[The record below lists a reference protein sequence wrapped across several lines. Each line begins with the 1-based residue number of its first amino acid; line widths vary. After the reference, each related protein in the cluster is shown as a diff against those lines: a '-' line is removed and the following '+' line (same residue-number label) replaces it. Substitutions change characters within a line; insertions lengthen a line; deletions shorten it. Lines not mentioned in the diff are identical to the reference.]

1 MSNFIVNDCIGGYLY
16 KFSKKQFP
24 NPFMWTA
31 IDFYDFLSLI
41 KNYDTIDFEDIL
53 ILWNKNDRRLFTIDI
68 NDKVVVR
75 CPHWLFDIRYNKPT
89 VVDEVNV
96 RYNRI
101 WLYIQDNYIRRL
113 KRLKDS
119 KEPPTFIMDFKE
131 WLGCTPQNFQELLA
145 ESKNIS
151 YTTYVLVPFK
161 EYDRIPFY
169 KKDNLII
176 VYDKYM
182 DTHTTGY
189 RTQMFLKSSLF
200 KV

>member
-1 MSNFIVNDCIGGYLY
+1 MSNFIVNGCIGGYLY
-16 KFSKKQFP
+16 KFSKKPFP

-68 NDKVVVR
+68 NEKVVVR

-89 VVDEVNV
+89 VVDGVNV

-101 WLYIQDNYIRRL
+101 WLYIQEKYIRRL

-131 WLGCTPQNFQELLA
+131 WLGCNPQTFQELLA
-145 ESKNIS
+145 ESKNIP
-151 YTTYVLVPFK
+151 YKTYVLVPFK
-161 EYDRIPFY
+161 EYDRRPFY

-182 DTHTTGY
+182 DKHTTEY
-189 RTQMFLKSSLF
+189 RTQMFLKSNLF